1 MPNVGY
7 EVITGS
13 NTGLIA
19 NTLCAYGGS
28 TGWTQPENGWLQSIS
43 LYDTSSAT
51 VTLALYQDNGSS
63 KPGTLIANFGI
74 ASGSGWKTASGT
86 PVALTSG
93 TKYWIA
99 SNHTGATTAL
109 KMSATGG
116 YSIEYRTSVT
126 SPNIPDP
133 FGSTT
138 SVSNSR
144 VAAYWT
150 YSTTPPKSITI
161 STPVAG
167 SGMVDETTRGGT
179 QSQNVINLTGNASG
193 FTGAIEARFNG
204 GSWST
209 VATITGDGAWSGSL
223 SNVAAGRGSIEVREV
238 ADTGNTASVA
248 NFGVG
253 YCFILTGDSNAV
265 GQLTNNQTHGLGSNV
280 PYIYE
285 GSWVAFNTA
294 QNFWIKFAQLL
305 TTETGKPCTFVRHAT
320 GSQDMSLRGT
330 TAQQSYNSSGS
341 NYAALISRV
350 AASGITSFNACLCSF
365 GPNAAGVT
373 GPVLTANEY
382 ENAIKSF
389 RDNLRSDVGQPSL
402 PVYLGVFGRS
412 SITTAGNPS
421 VRNGIAQAIRKGIIK
436 AGPNVIDQNWSD
448 GVHPKTDVE
457 GATMSAR
464 WWAAIQGYRSPRI
477 TSIRKVED
485 GVLSVGVDKI
495 LFDNASPI
503 DYTEACFTLDSG
515 TVDEVTR
522 FGDKELRIAYTGSP
536 TTLTVFPNE
545 TAIGATIPTGATTV
559 LPATING
566 ISSVVQPIDPIAGLK
581 VGFQYS
587 NSSKSGP
594 VLNRIFKTV
603 FTKIME

>member
-7 EVITGS
+7 EVTTGS

-28 TGWTQPENGWLQSIS
+28 TGWTQPEAGWLQSIS
-43 LYDTSSAT
+43 LYDTSAAT

-63 KPGTLIANFGI
+63 KPGTLIANFGV
-74 ASGSGWKTASGT
+74 ASGTGWKTASGT

-109 KMSATGG
+109 KFSGTGG
-116 YSIEYRTSVT
+116 YAIEYRTGVT

-138 SVSNSR
+138 AATNSR

-150 YSTTPPKSITI
+150 YSITPPKSLTI
-161 STPVAG
+161 ATPVAG
-167 SGMVDETTRGGT
+167 SGMVDETTRGGL
-179 QSQNVINLTGNASG
+179 QSQNTINLTGTASG

-204 GSWST
+204 GSWT
-209 VATITGDGAWSGSL
+209 TIATITGDGAWSGSL
-223 SNVAAGRGSIEVREV
+223 TNVAAGRGTIEVREV
-238 ADTGNTASVA
+238 ADTANTASIS

-285 GSWVAFNTA
+285 GSWVVFNTA

-320 GSQDMSLRGT
+320 GSQDMALRGT
-330 TAQQSYNSSGS
+330 TAQQSYNPSGS
-341 NYAALISRV
+341 NYAALVSRI
-350 AASGITSFNACLCSF
+350 AASGVTSFNACLCSF

-389 RDNLRSDVGQPSL
+389 RDALRTSISQPTL
-402 PVYLGVFGRS
+402 PVYLGVFGKS

-421 VRNGIAQAIRKGIIK
+421 VRNGIAQAIRKRIIQ
-436 AGPNVIDQNWSD
+436 AGPNVIEQDWTD

-464 WWAAIQGYRSPRI
+464 WWAAVQGYRSPRVI
-477 TSIRKVED
+477 AIRRTAPDALTVVFDRDLDESGISYTS
-485 GVLSVGVDKI
+485 
-495 LFDNASPI
+495 
-503 DYTEACFTLDSG
+503 TCFTLDSG
-515 TVDEVTR
+515 SVTR
-522 FGDKELRIAYTGSP
+522 AERSEIREIIIEFSGSP
-536 TTLTVFPNE
+536 SSLTIFPGE
-545 TAIGATIPTGATTV
+545 TAIGSTIPTGDSVT
-559 LPATING
+559 LPATIHG
-566 ISSVVQPIDPIAGLK
+566 VSSVVQPVDPIAGLH
-581 VGFQYS
+581 VGYS
-587 NSSKSGP
+587 EDGGSYFNQLILLIG
-594 VLNRIFKTV
+594 
-603 FTKIME
+603 